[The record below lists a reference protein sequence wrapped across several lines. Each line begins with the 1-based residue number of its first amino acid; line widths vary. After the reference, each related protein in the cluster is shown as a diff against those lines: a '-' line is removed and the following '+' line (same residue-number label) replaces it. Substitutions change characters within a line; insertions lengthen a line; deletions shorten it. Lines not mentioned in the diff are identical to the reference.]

1 MQKVW
6 LQLSGVTAIAA
17 LTLLG
22 AAPLLTAQEAGMK
35 TAAEELD
42 KRTKPADGASGGQ
55 QGKLSDRSV
64 NVMSSLA
71 FSIMPEEYPGA
82 DGKPLKVNKANPNKF
97 LIPVDDARR
106 IIRVATRSAY
116 AEACELPELERANF
130 EAMMKNEQ
138 ARNTWTREQL
148 LFIRALHIFSVSYF
162 TGNMKITATEE
173 ENDVKGAKTAAD
185 LAESEGKDPATA
197 QQGQGTADPEQSKV
211 LAPKKLA
218 CPPEQKEK
226 VTKSINAYVQ
236 SAKAEAPPE
245 GAKPAAPATPAASE
259 APKSAPPAPKVAPA
273 PAGAPD

>member
-6 LQLSGVTAIAA
+6 VQLSGVIAVAA

-22 AAPLLTAQEAGMK
+22 AASLVTAQEAGVR

-42 KRTKPADGASGGQ
+42 KRSKPAEGAGGGQ

-71 FSIMPEEYPGA
+71 FSILPDETPGP
-82 DGKPLKVNKANPNKF
+82 DGKPIKVNKSNPNKF

-116 AEACELPELERANF
+116 AEACDLIDLERANYETLMKGE
-130 EAMMKNEQ
+130 EARK
-138 ARNTWTREQL
+138 TWTQEQL
-148 LFIRALHIFSVSYF
+148 LFIRALHVFAVSYF
-162 TGNMKITATEE
+162 TGNMKITTTEG

-185 LAESEGKDPATA
+185 LAEAEGKDPAPA
-197 QQGQGTADPEQSKV
+197 QQEQSAADPATPKV
-211 LAPKKLA
+211 LAPKKLE

-236 SAKAEAPPE
+236 SAKVEAPQ
-245 GAKPAAPATPAASE
+245 GAKPAAPAAPAASD
-259 APKSAPPAPKVAPA
+259 APKSAPAVPQAAPA
-273 PAGAPD
+273 PSGAPN